1 MDKINNELLQW
12 SKQFEAYHL
21 PSWDQLPEIEFYMDQ
36 VIEYINGYM
45 RVFEDNGNHITPSMI
60 NNYVKLGLI
69 PPPIKKKYSKVHISN
84 LIVITIIKQ
93 VSVIS
98 LIKDAILVQVKNS
111 GGRGAYNLFCTEL
124 EKSIRGMHKII
135 SNQKIYI
142 DEDLSAETIAVK
154 AICNALSNKIIAM
167 KTVELSMRVIGDEN
181 DE

>member
-1 MDKINNELLQW
+1 MDKINNQLFEW
-12 SKQFEAYHL
+12 SKQFESYHL
-21 PSWDQLPEIEFYMDQ
+21 PTWDELPEIEFYMDQ

-69 PPPIKKKYSKVHISN
+69 PPPVKKKYSKAHIAN

-98 LIKDAILVQVKNS
+98 MIKDAILVQMKIS
-111 GGRGAYNLFCTEL
+111 GGRGAYNIFCSEL
-124 EKSIRGMHKII
+124 TKSISGMHKAV

-142 DEDLSAETIAVK
+142 DEDLSADNIAVK
-154 AICNALSNKIIAM
+154 AICNALSNKIIAV
-167 KTVELSMRVIGDEN
+167 KAVELSMSVIGGKVNE
-181 DE
+181 